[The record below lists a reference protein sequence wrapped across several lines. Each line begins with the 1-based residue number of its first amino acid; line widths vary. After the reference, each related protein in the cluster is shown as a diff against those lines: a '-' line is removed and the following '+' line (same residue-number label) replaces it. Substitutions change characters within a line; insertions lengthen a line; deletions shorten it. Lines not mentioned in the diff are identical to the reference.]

1 MPISAIAASAPSAS
15 GVRASRA
22 GQQSD
27 SFQPVFENASKAPAK
42 EEDAQSAGE
51 AKPILTKSVLSK
63 TAAPKK
69 SDAAPVVVAA
79 DPAPQPVEPA
89 PVLKTP
95 EAPAEQPRPILQPV
109 VPVEAFVL
117 PALVAPP
124 APAATATAP
133 VDQPD
138 QTPVAPAESTQ
149 SETPAPVDPG
159 TLVFQLTL
167 NSPDSSSKA
176 QPAPA
181 AADHKA
187 EGYALP
193 ELEPAPITVQA
204 RAGGSNAD
212 AKNQDQQEQPAPQP
226 LPAPSDGTIASQ
238 FGFQSPM
245 SFAAHIAAP
254 KVEATAPS
262 APTRPV
268 ENVSTPEL
276 PATGMVD
283 RIALTIRGESDQ
295 VVRVEINQ
303 SGEMVR
309 VGVNTA
315 NSELASDLRVSVPEL
330 VHRLDQQGYDTK
342 VNIPSFGSLSAPAPI
357 ATAHTEFRSGSDTAG
372 NNKSQGNITTQDEP
386 RQQRQKN
393 PQKAWRELAA
403 QLQED

>member
-1 MPISAIAASAPSAS
+1 MPGKTRQEFPDPAP
-15 GVRASRA
+15 RKL
-22 GQQSD
+22 
-27 SFQPVFENASKAPAK
+27 E
-42 EEDAQSAGE
+42 
-51 AKPILTKSVLSK
+51 
-63 TAAPKK
+63 
-69 SDAAPVVVAA
+69 AAPVVVAA

-95 EAPAEQPRPILQPV
+95 EAPAEQPRQIVQPV

-117 PALVAPP
+117 PALVAPAPAPAP
-124 APAATATAP
+124 APAA
-133 VDQPD
+133 VD
-138 QTPVAPAESTQ
+138 QTPIAPTESTP
-149 SETPAPVDPG
+149 SEAPAPVDPG
-159 TLVFQLTL
+159 TLVFQLVL
-167 NSPDSSSKA
+167 NSPDGSAKA
-176 QPAPA
+176 QPAPP

-187 EGYALP
+187 EATPLP
-193 ELEPAPITVQA
+193 ELEPAPITVQT
-204 RAGGSNAD
+204 RAGGSNAE
-212 AKNQDQQEQPAPQP
+212 AKNQDRQEEPAPQP
-226 LPAPSDGTIASQ
+226 LPAIGDGTIASQ
-238 FGFQSPM
+238 FGFQSPL

-254 KVEATAPS
+254 KVEATAPA

-268 ENVSTPEL
+268 ENVSAPEL

-330 VHRLDQQGYDTK
+330 VRRLDQQGYDTK
-342 VNIPSFGSLSAPAPI
+342 VNIPSYSPSSAPAPI
-357 ATAHTEFRSGSDTAG
+357 ATAQSEFRSGADTTG

-386 RQQRQKN
+386 RQQRQRS